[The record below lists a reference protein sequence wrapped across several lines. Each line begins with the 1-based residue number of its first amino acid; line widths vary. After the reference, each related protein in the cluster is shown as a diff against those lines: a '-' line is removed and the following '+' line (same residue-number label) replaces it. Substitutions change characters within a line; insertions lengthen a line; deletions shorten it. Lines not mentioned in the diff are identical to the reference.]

1 MYCLERNS
9 KDLQIEKLHI
19 LSLQMEIILWS
30 WVLLGSKF
38 CIILAIFHSE
48 TLSMNRKGAIL
59 NKILQMQREFV
70 VFSYQGELH

>member
-1 MYCLERNS
+1 
-9 KDLQIEKLHI
+9 
-19 LSLQMEIILWS
+19 MEIILWS

-59 NKILQMQREFV
+59 NKILQMRREFV
-70 VFSYQGELH
+70 VFLYQGELH

>member
-9 KDLQIEKLHI
+9 KDLQIEKLHN

-38 CIILAIFHSE
+38 CIILAVLHSE
-48 TLSMNRKGAIL
+48 ILSMNRKGAIL

-70 VFSYQGELH
+70 VFLYQGELH